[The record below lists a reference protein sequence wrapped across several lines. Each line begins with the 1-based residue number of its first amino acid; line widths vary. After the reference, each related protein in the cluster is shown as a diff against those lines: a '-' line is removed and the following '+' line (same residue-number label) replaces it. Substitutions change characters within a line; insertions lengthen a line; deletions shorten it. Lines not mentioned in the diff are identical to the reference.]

1 MKCPAILRRG
11 YLFGFIMR
19 IPFAK
24 EGYIFIVPLALLSL
38 VCWFLSWFISCFIA
52 TGFFLFVAYF
62 FRDPERTIPQDKNA
76 IISPADGKIVEI
88 VEEKD
93 PFLGETFTRISVFLN
108 VFNVHVNRVPIAGT
122 VDKYR
127 YIPGK
132 FLAAF
137 NHKASLDN
145 EQTAILFKN
154 GDTKIV
160 VKQIAGLIARRIIC
174 YAKEGDNFEL
184 GQRFGLIRFGSRV
197 DIFVPTASK
206 VSVQL
211 GDKVAGGSS
220 IIGFLPESE

>member
-1 MKCPAILRRG
+1 MRRG
-11 YLFGFIMR
+11 YLFENHMR

-24 EGYIFIVPLALLSL
+24 EGYIFIVPLGLISLL
-38 VCWFLSWFISCFIA
+38 FLFLKWPIA
-52 TGFFLFVAYF
+52 AFLAIGFFLFVSYF
-62 FRDPERTIPQDKNA
+62 FRDPERTMPQDKNA
-76 IISPADGKIVEI
+76 IISPADGKVVAI

-93 PFLGETFTRISVFLN
+93 PFLGETAIRVSIFLN
-108 VFNVHVNRVPIAGT
+108 VFNVHVNRVPIASV

-137 NHKASLDN
+137 NHKASLEN
-145 EQTAILFKN
+145 EQTAILFKS
-154 GDTKIV
+154 GETKIV

-174 YAKEGDNFEL
+174 YAKEGNEFEL

-197 DIFVPTASK
+197 DIFVPTDSK
-206 VSVQL
+206 LSVEI

-220 IIGFLPESE
+220 IIGFLADNS

>member
-1 MKCPAILRRG
+1 
-11 YLFGFIMR
+11 MR

-38 VCWFLSWFISCFIA
+38 LCWSLSWLIAGFLA

-76 IISPADGKIVEI
+76 IISPADGKVVEI

-93 PFLGETFTRISVFLN
+93 PFLGETFTRISIFLN
-108 VFNVHVNRVPIAGT
+108 VFNVHVNRVPIAGV

-145 EQTAILFKN
+145 EQTAILFKDGN
-154 GDTKIV
+154 TKIV

-174 YAKEGDNFEL
+174 YAKEGDGFAL

-197 DIFVPTASK
+197 DIFVPTDSK
-206 VSVQL
+206 LSVKI